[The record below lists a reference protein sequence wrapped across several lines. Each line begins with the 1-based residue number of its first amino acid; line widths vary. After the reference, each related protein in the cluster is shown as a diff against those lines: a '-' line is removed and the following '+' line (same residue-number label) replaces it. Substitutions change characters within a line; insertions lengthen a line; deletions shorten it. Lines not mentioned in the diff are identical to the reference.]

1 MASIE
6 GGQHKRPATPIPCR
20 LQLFRLGS
28 VHLFFFACAFARSS
42 ALLLSSCCFS
52 SFPFAPSI
60 VSSIRFFLLFFFFCF
75 FCSLPFLFYFFTCFA
90 YSGLVSLSFSRFS
103 PPFFYRFSLLFFL
116 TLSTPTF
123 IHRTHVKCRSPF
135 PRQCSFI
142 SLTPCRARCIKID
155 HCYRRQRGVAR

>member
-42 ALLLSSCCFS
+42 ALPLSSCCFS

-60 VSSIRFFLLFFFFCF
+60 VSSIRFFLFFFFFCF
-75 FCSLPFLFYFFTCFA
+75 FCILPLFFYFFSCLA
-90 YSGLVSLSFSRFS
+90 SSGPVSLSFSRFS
-103 PPFFYRFSLLFFL
+103 PRFFHRFSPFFLLDALHPNFY
-116 TLSTPTF
+116 SQDA
-123 IHRTHVKCRSPF
+123 
-135 PRQCSFI
+135 RQM
-142 SLTPCRARCIKID
+142 
-155 HCYRRQRGVAR
+155 